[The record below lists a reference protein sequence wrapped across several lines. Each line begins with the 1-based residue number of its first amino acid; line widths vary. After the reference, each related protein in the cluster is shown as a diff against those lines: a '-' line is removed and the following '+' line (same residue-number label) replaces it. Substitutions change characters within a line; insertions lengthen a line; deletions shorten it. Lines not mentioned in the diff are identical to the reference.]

1 MKIVDASGEKA
12 LLWQNS
18 KTILNS
24 NIHVANQSSQILSFW
39 DPHYL
44 FSDLYFSPQTP
55 EEKPCPIIEPKNY
68 VSPENSTFS
77 SLKPLT
83 VSLSWSFL
91 LKRMLSPT
99 LQVFERRREQ
109 SGLWVVS
116 SHTMR
121 SWLWVLSPL
130 GQVPS
135 VPFGTSQRLVFFFC
149 FFLTLRCGSFQP
161 KACERNSSSTFIIV
175 VRLSSDSSAI
185 L

>member
-1 MKIVDASGEKA
+1 MTVHIKMHMKFISRQWNDMHSTHWRTLADFKALARVSSPCATCYSSTFYISLCVEVVACLFSVYHSKLKQRSGSKVKIVDASGERA

-44 FSDLYFSPQTP
+44 FSDLYFSAQTP

-91 LKRMLSPT
+91 LKMMLSPT
-99 LQVFERRREQ
+99 L
-109 SGLWVVS
+109 
-116 SHTMR
+116 
-121 SWLWVLSPL
+121 
-130 GQVPS
+130 
-135 VPFGTSQRLVFFFC
+135 
-149 FFLTLRCGSFQP
+149 
-161 KACERNSSSTFIIV
+161 
-175 VRLSSDSSAI
+175 
-185 L
+185 